1 MKKRTHLLLPLLLSL
16 IPLSGC
22 DGAVYHSL
30 SVNAEDELVHEMPH
44 LFNKKPQKRFK
55 AGDSVY
61 FEVNPVCDADVVV
74 YLNEELL
81 SHVDGEYCLYC
92 FAMPDMDS
100 TIYVSIHT
108 CPGGGPICRPDE
120 SW

>member
-1 MKKRTHLLLPLLLSL
+1 MRNRNLFLLSTL
-16 IPLSGC
+16 VSSFALSGC
-22 DGAVYHSL
+22 ADFGSYHVL
-30 SVNAEDELVHEMPH
+30 SVDAEDGLVHEMPH

-100 TIYVSIHT
+100 TIYVSVHT
-108 CPGGGPICRPDE
+108 CPGGGPVCMPY
-120 SW
+120 